1 MTLKGLLR
9 SVIQVADTGIHFS
22 IIRNV
27 DYFYTSK
34 FNWMPVSGHWN
45 NKKRAG
51 PSLYIRYRLSYDR
64 DKRDRLRS
72 RTFSQNHSLGRDCIH
87 DVGLIIQCYFAFL
100 S

>member
-1 MTLKGLLR
+1 ML
-9 SVIQVADTGIHFS
+9 DTGIHFS

-72 RTFSQNHSLGRDCIH
+72 RRECSKKCVKSKKSNK
-87 DVGLIIQCYFAFL
+87 LI
-100 S
+100 